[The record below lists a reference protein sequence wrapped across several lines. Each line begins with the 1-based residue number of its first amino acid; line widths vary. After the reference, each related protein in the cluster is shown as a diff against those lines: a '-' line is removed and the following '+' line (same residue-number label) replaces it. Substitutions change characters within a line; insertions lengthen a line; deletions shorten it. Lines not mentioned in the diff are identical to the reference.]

1 MKGRDV
7 RPTSRTMPFRLGEA
21 NGLPTANQIFHAK
34 IGQVDSTATINWG
47 DTMNVSPSSNVKDI
61 GGSFPI
67 GDFPLNIT
75 GSPNQAID
83 PDIIDQAGEVRI

>member
-1 MKGRDV
+1 
-7 RPTSRTMPFRLGEA
+7 
-21 NGLPTANQIFHAK
+21 
-34 IGQVDSTATINWG
+34 
-47 DTMNVSPSSNVKDI
+47 MNVSPSSNVKDI

-67 GDFPLNIT
+67 GDFSLNIT